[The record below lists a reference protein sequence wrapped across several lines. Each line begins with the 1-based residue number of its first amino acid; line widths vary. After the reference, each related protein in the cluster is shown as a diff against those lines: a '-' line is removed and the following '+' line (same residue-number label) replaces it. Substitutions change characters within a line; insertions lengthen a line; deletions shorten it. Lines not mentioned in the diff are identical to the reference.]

1 MLLSAKIVGCLCF
14 ASLLTTAAPAE
25 LLRGRTQSPATARD
39 ERSVA
44 FGPKIIDIALAFSDT
59 ARQSLTEESDTAV
72 PAQMSFTD
80 DAGTYRTY
88 DVKVHIKGGTGSR
101 RSIGS
106 KPSFKVDIAGDNRF
120 FGLEHLTLNN
130 MVQDAT
136 MLHEALGYQVYEAA
150 GAKAASTGYARLTV
164 DGQAYGLYLN
174 LETTDAQFLKR
185 VFGDD
190 GGLLYEGAYGVDL
203 RAGDAGK
210 FELHA
215 GEDPDRAILG
225 SLIRAVDTP
234 GDGLFYGP
242 SRQVDTES
250 FLATMAADALLGN
263 WDSYYTSN
271 NYRLYWNRRAGRWF
285 LIPGGI
291 DQAFSGTKVFGATGL
306 LFQKCLASER
316 CTTDYAHSVRDVAG
330 RFERLGLPAKTAA
343 LLSVIDPAAQA
354 DPKKKY
360 NANTMAKAR
369 DAMLAFIA
377 RRPDEMRVALSC
389 MDDATIGACAG
400 VVVVNAAANQCAAV
414 PKEQPEEKPAQNGET
429 VGVSA
434 CLGTAVQRWRVVAK
448 GDAIALTSVSS
459 GKCLD
464 VQNDSRRDTPML
476 QLPCTG
482 ADSQLFGLLSGE
494 RGTQLVAA
502 RSGLCVAAAP
512 GTSQSAALIQVP
524 CADEP
529 AQMWQMQRSIYQ

>member
-1 MLLSAKIVGCLCF
+1 M
-14 ASLLTTAAPAE
+14 P
-25 LLRGRTQSPATARD
+25 RD

-44 FGPKIIDIALAFSDT
+44 FGLKIIDIALAFSDT

-72 PAQMSFTD
+72 PAQMSFAD
-80 DAGTYRTY
+80 DSGAHRTY

-101 RSIGS
+101 RSITS
-106 KPSFKVDIAGDNRF
+106 KPSFKVDIDGDNRF

-136 MLHEALGYQVYEAA
+136 MLREALGYQVYEAA

-174 LETTDAQFLKR
+174 LETPDAHFLKR
-185 VFGDD
+185 MFGDD
-190 GGLLYEGAYGVDL
+190 GGILYEGAYGVDL

-215 GEDPDRAILG
+215 GGDPDRATLRT
-225 SLIRAVDTP
+225 LIRAVDTP

-242 SRQVDTES
+242 SPQVDTES

-263 WDSYYTSN
+263 WDSYYRSN
-271 NYRLYWNRRAGRWF
+271 NYRLYWNPRAGRWF

-291 DQAFSGTKVFGATGL
+291 DQAFSGTTVFGATGL
-306 LFQKCLASER
+306 LFQKCLASAR
-316 CTTDYAHSVRDVAG
+316 CTKDYAHSVRDVAD
-330 RFERLGLPAKTAA
+330 RFERLGLPAKTDA

-360 NANTMAKAR
+360 DANTMAKAR
-369 DAMLAFIA
+369 KAMLAFIA
-377 RRPDEMRVALSC
+377 GRPDEVRAALSC

-414 PKEQPEEKPAQNGET
+414 PEEKPEEKPAQNGEA
-429 VGVSA
+429 VGASA
-434 CLGTAVQRWRVVAK
+434 CLGTANQRWRVVAK
-448 GDAIALTSVSS
+448 GDAIALMSVSS

-464 VQNDSRRDTPML
+464 VQTDSRSDRAPVL

-482 ADSQLFGLLSGE
+482 VDSQLFGLRGGE

-502 RSGLCVAAAP
+502 RSGLCVAAAA
-512 GTSQSAALIQVP
+512 GASQGAALVQVP
-524 CADEP
+524 CADDP